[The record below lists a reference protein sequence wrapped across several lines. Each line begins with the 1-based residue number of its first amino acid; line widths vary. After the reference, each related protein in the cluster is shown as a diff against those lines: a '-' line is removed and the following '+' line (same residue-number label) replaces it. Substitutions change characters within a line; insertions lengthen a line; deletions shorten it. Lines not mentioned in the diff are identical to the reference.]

1 MADTVLSI
9 AKSLVGSAV
18 SKVASVAAD
27 KMVLLLGVQKE
38 IWFIKDELQTIQA
51 FLMAAE
57 PSKKS
62 ILLKVWVQQVR
73 DLSYDIEDCLDEF
86 TVHVSSQTLSRQLMK
101 LKDRHRIAIQI
112 RNLRTR
118 IEEVSTRNI
127 RYNLIENDLTCTT
140 TDERNLFMEDIRN
153 QSANNIEEAD
163 LVGFSGPKRELLD
176 LIDVHA
182 NDGPTKVVC
191 VVGMGGLGKTTIARK
206 IYESKE
212 DIAKNFSCC
221 AWITVSQSFVRVE
234 LLKDLM
240 VKLFGEE
247 VLKKRLRELEGKVP
261 QVDDLASYLRTELN
275 ERRYFVVLDDVWS
288 TDSWKWIN
296 SIAFPRNNN
305 KGSRV
310 IVTTRDVGLAKECT
324 SELLIY
330 QLKPL
335 EISYAK
341 ELLLRKANKTTEDM
355 ESDKKMSDIITKIV
369 KKCGYLPLA
378 ILTIGGVLATKEI
391 REWETFYSQIPSE
404 LESNPNLEAMRRI
417 VTLSYN
423 YLPSHLKQCFL
434 YLSIFPED
442 FEINRNRLVNR
453 WMAEGFIK
461 ARVNMTI
468 EDVGKSY
475 FKELINRS
483 MIQPSRAGIRGEF
496 QSCRVHD
503 IMRDITISISREENF
518 VFLPRGTDYEAVQG
532 NTRHIAFQESKYC
545 SKISFDWSII
555 RSLTMFAE
563 RPVELEHSVCSSQ
576 LRMLRVLD
584 LTDAQFTITQND
596 VNNIVL
602 LCHLKYLRIA
612 RYNNASYI
620 YSLPKSIGRLDGLQ
634 TLDLDSTNIST
645 LPTQITKLRSL
656 RSLRCMKQYDFSSL
670 TTCLTNTFCLPM
682 IFTPSVS
689 TSDRAEKIANLHL
702 ATKSF
707 RSKSNG
713 VKVPKGICRLR
724 DLQILG
730 VVDIRRTSSR
740 VIKELGQLSKLRKL
754 YVVTKGSTKLKC
766 EILYTAIQK
775 LYSLQSLHMDAVG
788 CTGIG
793 TLECLDSVSSPP
805 PLLRTLKLNGSLE
818 ELPNWIERLT
828 HLRKFYLLR
837 TKLKEGKTMLILGAL
852 PNLMLLHFCHNA
864 YLGEKLVFKTGAFP
878 NLRTLVTFN
887 LDQQR
892 DIRFEDGSSP
902 QLEKIEIGRCRL
914 ESGIIGIIHL
924 PRLKEISVQYKG
936 KVAMLAQLEGEVNAH
951 PNRPVLRMAM
961 DRSDHDLA
969 GDAKGSP
976 P

>member
-1 MADTVLSI
+1 MTDTVLRI

-18 SKVASVAAD
+18 SKGCFGCRRKDGLAA
-27 KMVLLLGVQKE
+27 GS
-38 IWFIKDELQTIQA
+38 
-51 FLMAAE
+51 AE
-57 PSKKS
+57 GDM
-62 ILLKVWVQQVR
+62 IYW
-73 DLSYDIEDCLDEF
+73 DHTYAEWY
-86 TVHVSSQTLSRQLMK
+86 VHVSSQTLSRQLMK

-127 RYNLIENDLTCTT
+127 RFNLIENDLTCTT

-182 NDGPTKVVC
+182 NIGPTKVVC

-221 AWITVSQSFVRVE
+221 AWITVSQSFVRLE

-240 VKLFGEE
+240 MKLFGEE
-247 VLKKRLRELEGKVP
+247 VLKKQMRELEGKVP

-310 IVTTRDVGLAKECT
+310 IGTTRDVGLAKECT
-324 SELLIY
+324 SEWLIY

-461 ARVNMTI
+461 ARANMTI

-518 VFLPRGTDYEAVQG
+518 VFLLRGTDYEAVQG
-532 NTRHIAFQESKYC
+532 NTQHIAFQGSKYC
-545 SKISFDWSII
+545 SKISLDWSII

-584 LTDAQFTITQND
+584 LRDAQFTITQND

-602 LCHLKYLRIA
+602 LCHLKYLCIA

-656 RSLRCMKQYDFSSL
+656 RNLRCMKQYDFSSF
-670 TTCLTNTFCLPM
+670 TTCLTNTLCLPV

-689 TSDRAEKIANLHL
+689 TSDHAEKIANLHL

-713 VKVPKGICRLR
+713 VK
-724 DLQILG
+724 
-730 VVDIRRTSSR
+730 
-740 VIKELGQLSKLRKL
+740 
-754 YVVTKGSTKLKC
+754 
-766 EILYTAIQK
+766 
-775 LYSLQSLHMDAVG
+775 
-788 CTGIG
+788 
-793 TLECLDSVSSPP
+793 CLDSVSSLP
-805 PLLRTLKLNGSLE
+805 PLLRTLRLNGSLE
-818 ELPNWIERLT
+818 ELPNCIERLT

-914 ESGIIGIIHL
+914 ESGIIGVIHL
-924 PRLKEISVQYKG
+924 PRLKEISVEYKG

>member
-1 MADTVLSI
+1 MTDTVLSI

-18 SKVASVAAD
+18 SKVASVAAE

-38 IWFIKDELQTIQA
+38 IWFIKDELQRIQA

-182 NDGPTKVVC
+182 NIGPTEVVC

-221 AWITVSQSFVRVE
+221 AWITVSQSFVRLE

-240 VKLFGEE
+240 MKLFGEE
-247 VLKKRLRELEGKVP
+247 VLKKQMRELEGKVP

-275 ERRYFVVLDDVWS
+275 ERR
-288 TDSWKWIN
+288 
-296 SIAFPRNNN
+296 NNN
-305 KGSRV
+305 KGSWV

-341 ELLLRKANKTTEDM
+341 ELLLRKANKTTEDI

-461 ARVNMTI
+461 ARANMTI

-483 MIQPSRAGIRGEF
+483 MIQPSRA
-496 QSCRVHD
+496 
-503 IMRDITISISREENF
+503 
-518 VFLPRGTDYEAVQG
+518 
-532 NTRHIAFQESKYC
+532 
-545 SKISFDWSII
+545 
-555 RSLTMFAE
+555 
-563 RPVELEHSVCSSQ
+563 
-576 LRMLRVLD
+576 
-584 LTDAQFTITQND
+584 
-596 VNNIVL
+596 
-602 LCHLKYLRIA
+602 
-612 RYNNASYI
+612 
-620 YSLPKSIGRLDGLQ
+620 GRLDGLQ

-656 RSLRCMKQYDFSSL
+656 RSLRCMKQYDFSSF
-670 TTCLTNTFCLPM
+670 TTCLTDTLCLPM

-805 PLLRTLKLNGSLE
+805 PLLRTLRLNGSLE

-924 PRLKEISVQYKG
+924 PRLKEISVEYKG

-951 PNRPVLRMAM
+951 PNCPVLRMAM

-969 GDAKGSP
+969 GNAKGSP

>member
-1 MADTVLSI
+1 
-9 AKSLVGSAV
+9 
-18 SKVASVAAD
+18 
-27 KMVLLLGVQKE
+27 
-38 IWFIKDELQTIQA
+38 
-51 FLMAAE
+51 
-57 PSKKS
+57 
-62 ILLKVWVQQVR
+62 
-73 DLSYDIEDCLDEF
+73 
-86 TVHVSSQTLSRQLMK
+86 
-101 LKDRHRIAIQI
+101 
-112 RNLRTR
+112 
-118 IEEVSTRNI
+118 
-127 RYNLIENDLTCTT
+127 
-140 TDERNLFMEDIRN
+140 
-153 QSANNIEEAD
+153 
-163 LVGFSGPKRELLD
+163 
-176 LIDVHA
+176 
-182 NDGPTKVVC
+182 
-191 VVGMGGLGKTTIARK
+191 
-206 IYESKE
+206 
-212 DIAKNFSCC
+212 
-221 AWITVSQSFVRVE
+221 
-234 LLKDLM
+234 
-240 VKLFGEE
+240 
-247 VLKKRLRELEGKVP
+247 
-261 QVDDLASYLRTELN
+261 
-275 ERRYFVVLDDVWS
+275 
-288 TDSWKWIN
+288 
-296 SIAFPRNNN
+296 
-305 KGSRV
+305 
-310 IVTTRDVGLAKECT
+310 
-324 SELLIY
+324 
-330 QLKPL
+330 
-335 EISYAK
+335 
-341 ELLLRKANKTTEDM
+341 
-355 ESDKKMSDIITKIV
+355 
-369 KKCGYLPLA
+369 
-378 ILTIGGVLATKEI
+378 
-391 REWETFYSQIPSE
+391 
-404 LESNPNLEAMRRI
+404 
-417 VTLSYN
+417 
-423 YLPSHLKQCFL
+423 
-434 YLSIFPED
+434 
-442 FEINRNRLVNR
+442 
-453 WMAEGFIK
+453 
-461 ARVNMTI
+461 
-468 EDVGKSY
+468 
-475 FKELINRS
+475 
-483 MIQPSRAGIRGEF
+483 
-496 QSCRVHD
+496 
-503 IMRDITISISREENF
+503 MRDITISISREENF

-532 NTRHIAFQESKYC
+532 NTRHIAFQGSKYC

-584 LTDAQFTITQND
+584 LRDAQFTITQND

-656 RSLRCMKQYDFSSL
+656 RSLRCMKQYDFSSF
-670 TTCLTNTFCLPM
+670 TTCLTDTLCLPM

-707 RSKSNG
+707 RSKSNS

-775 LYSLQSLHMDAVG
+775 LYSLQSLHIDAVG

-805 PLLRTLKLNGSLE
+805 PLLRTLRLNGSLE

-924 PRLKEISVQYKG
+924 PRLKEISVEYKG

-951 PNRPVLRMAM
+951 PNCPVLRMAM

-969 GDAKGSP
+969 GNAKGSP

>member
-1 MADTVLSI
+1 MAETVLSI
-9 AKSLVGSAV
+9 AKSLVGSAL
-18 SKVASVAAD
+18 SKAASVAAD
-27 KMVLLLGVQKE
+27 KMILLLGVQKE

-57 PSKKS
+57 ASKKN

-73 DLSYDIEDCLDEF
+73 DISYDIEDCLDEF
-86 TVHVSSQTLSRQLMK
+86 TVHVRSQTLSRQLMK
-101 LKDRHRIAIQI
+101 LKDRHRIAVQI

-118 IEEVSTRNI
+118 IEEVSSRNT
-127 RYNLIENDLTCTT
+127 RYNLIENDLTSTI
-140 TDERNLFMEDIRN
+140 DERNFITEDIRN

-163 LVGFSGPKRELLD
+163 LVGFSGPKKELLD

-212 DIAKNFSCC
+212 DIAKNFSCY

-234 LLKDLM
+234 LLKDLI

-247 VLKKRLRELEGKVP
+247 VLKKRLRGLEGKVP

-275 ERRYFVVLDDVWS
+275 ERRYFVVLDDMWS

-296 SIAFPRNNN
+296 SIAFPSNNN

-310 IVTTRDVGLAKECT
+310 IITTRDIGLAMECT

-335 EISYAK
+335 EITYAK
-341 ELLLRKANKTTEDM
+341 ELLLRKANKTIEDM
-355 ESDKKMSDIITKIV
+355 ESDKNMSDIITKIV

-378 ILTIGGVLATKEI
+378 ILTIGGVLATKEV

-404 LESNPNLEAMRRI
+404 LESNPNLEAMRRM

-453 WMAEGFIK
+453 WVAEGFIN
-461 ARVNMTI
+461 ARPNMTV

-483 MIQPSRAGIRGEF
+483 MIQPSKVGVRGEF
-496 QSCRVHD
+496 KSCRVHD
-503 IMRDITISISREENF
+503 IMRDITVSISREENF
-518 VFLPRGTDYEAVQG
+518 IFLPEGTDYDAVHG
-532 NTRHIAFQESKYC
+532 NTRHIAFHGSKYC
-545 SKISFDWSII
+545 SETSFDWSII
-555 RSLTMFAE
+555 RSLTMFGQ
-563 RPVELEHSVCSSQ
+563 RPLELENSVRSSQ

-612 RYNNASYI
+612 RYRSSYI
-620 YSLPKSIGRLDGLQ
+620 YSLPKSIGRLEGLQ
-634 TLDLDSTNIST
+634 TLDLASTYIST

-656 RSLRCMKQYDFSSL
+656 RSLRCMKQYDFSSF
-670 TTCLTNTFCLPM
+670 TTCLTNTLCLPM
-682 IFTPSVS
+682 IFTPFVS
-689 TSDRAEKIANLHL
+689 TSDRAEKIAEWHM

-707 RSKSNG
+707 RSKSYG

-724 DLQILG
+724 DMQILET
-730 VVDIRRTSSR
+730 VDIRRTSSR
-740 VIKELGQLSKLRKL
+740 AVEELGQLSKLRKL
-754 YVVTKGSTKLKC
+754 SVVTKGSTKEKC
-766 EILYTAIQK
+766 KILYTAIQE
-775 LYSLQSLHMDAVG
+775 LRSLKSLSVDAVALS
-788 CTGIG
+788 GIG
-793 TLECLDSVSSPP
+793 TLECLDSISSP
-805 PLLRTLKLNGSLE
+805 PLLRTLRLSGSLE
-818 ELPNWIERLT
+818 ELPNWIEQLT
-828 HLRKFYLLR
+828 HLMKFYLWGSE
-837 TKLKEGKTMLILGAL
+837 LKEGKTMLILGAL
-852 PNLMLLHFCHNA
+852 LNLMLLSLEFNA
-864 YLGEKLVFKTGAFP
+864 YLGEKVVFTTGAFP
-878 NLRTLVTFN
+878 RLRTFLIFN
-887 LDQQR
+887 LAQLR
-892 DIRFEDGSSP
+892 EIRFEDGSSP
-902 QLEKIEIGRCRL
+902 LLEKIEIDLCRL
-914 ESGIIGIIHL
+914 ESGIIGTIHL
-924 PRLKEISVQYKG
+924 PRLKEISLG
-936 KVAMLAQLEGEVNAH
+936 SRSEVARLGQLEEEVNAH
-951 PNRPVLRMAM
+951 PNCPVLRMYD
-961 DRSDHDLA
+961 DRSRYDL
-969 GDAKGSP
+969 
-976 P
+976 